1 MLRLLFRF
9 LTLISLVITA
19 PAGLASNGIFEDLEI
34 GDPLRSGLTGSLFTD
49 NPNVKEALDDA
60 GVSLGITQI
69 MDYYGNT
76 AGGIQ
81 QGFVYDGLF
90 NAELE
95 FDLQK
100 TLGLS
105 STKLHINATVTQ
117 GQNLSA
123 NYVGNIFVA
132 SSIADQ
138 YHVAKLA
145 DAWIE
150 RSFFDDTIALRGGQM
165 IAQNIFAT
173 NEAASLFTNATF
185 AYPFIFAV
193 NLPNNGATYVDAV
206 PGALLRLM
214 PSPNFTWQT
223 SVFNALPAGTSSSG
237 NRYGV
242 EFPLGNGAMTWT
254 EFILMPNVTMDT
266 ESIPAIYK
274 MGAWYNPTTLDPRT
288 VSFNGI
294 SYETPNEVNSVKGTY
309 SVYLSVDQDI
319 WQNNLLVNQKIR
331 GFLRAATNPQSNH
344 NLMTAY
350 LDAGLRFKGLTSG
363 RPKDEFGIAAAWGN
377 LSPAVNNQ
385 VRQYNQY
392 FAKSMPLPTSET
404 VFELTY
410 LAPIEAWWSVQPFFQ
425 YVVNPGGGSANPN
438 TPSQKI
444 PNATIAGLRVAI
456 NF

>member
-1 MLRLLFRF
+1 MM
-9 LTLISLVITA
+9 TA
-19 PAGLASNGIFEDLEI
+19 SSSFAANGIFEDLEV

-49 NPNVKEALDDA
+49 NADVKEFLDDA
-60 GVSLGITQI
+60 GLSLGITQV

-76 AGGIQ
+76 AGGIR

-90 NAELE
+90 NVELE

-100 TLGLS
+100 TLGLTN
-105 STKLHINATVTQ
+105 TKVHINAAVTQ
-117 GQNLSA
+117 GQNLSE

-150 RSFFDDTIALRGGQM
+150 RSFFDDALALRGGQM
-165 IAQNIFAT
+165 VAQNIFAT

-193 NLPNNGATYVDAV
+193 NLPNDGATFVDAV
-206 PGALLRLM
+206 PGALLRLTPI
-214 PSPNFTWQT
+214 PSFTWQT

-237 NRYGV
+237 NRYGL
-242 EFPLGNGAMTWT
+242 EFPLGNGTMTWT
-254 EFILMPNVTMDT
+254 EFIWMPGVTSDS
-266 ESIPAIYK
+266 ENIPAIYK
-274 MGAWYNPTTLDPRT
+274 LGGWYNSISLDPKA

-294 SYETPNEVNSVKGTY
+294 SYETPDEATSVNGSY

-319 WQNNLLVNQKIR
+319 WQNKFITNQKIR
-331 GFLRAATNPQSNH
+331 GFFRAATNPQSTH
-344 NLMTAY
+344 SLMTAY
-350 LDAGLRFKGLTSG
+350 LDAGLRFSGMTSG

-377 LSPAVNNQ
+377 ISPAVNNQ
-385 VRQYNQY
+385 VKQYNQY
-392 FAKSMPLPTSET
+392 YTQSAPLPTSEA

-410 LAPIEAWWSVQPFFQ
+410 LAPIQNWWSLQPFLQ

-438 TPSQKI
+438 APSQRI
-444 PNATIAGLRVAI
+444 PNATIAGIRMAI